1 MDSDELLSRPP
12 PFSAAKPDARAG
24 TGIYCTMVV
33 SVITKHWSW
42 LVTAQFYVATMIIMH
57 ASHSLPFPSQY
68 FLVIQLTRSRQLAIV
83 IDTQHSISLTSVQ
96 ASFENLRTNMQHC

>member
-1 MDSDELLSRPP
+1 MSYCHHHHHPSLQPSQMPDRGQGYIVQWSSVSSRNTGLGH
-12 PFSAAKPDARAG
+12 G
-24 TGIYCTMVV
+24 TV
-33 SVITKHWSW
+33 
-42 LVTAQFYVATMIIMH
+42 LATVIIMH